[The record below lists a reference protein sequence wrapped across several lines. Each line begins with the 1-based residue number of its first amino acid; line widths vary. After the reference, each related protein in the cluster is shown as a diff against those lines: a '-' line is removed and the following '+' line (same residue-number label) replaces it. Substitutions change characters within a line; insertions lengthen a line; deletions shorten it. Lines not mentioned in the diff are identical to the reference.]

1 MKILLSLP
9 PNLVNSFHEITGLSK
24 DEYFCTSDPIG
35 HRIGSGGGSTW
46 LLEKYCRDAA
56 CRVSTVEKKILI
68 HAGGESR
75 RLPSYSTSGKILT
88 PIPVFRW
95 ARGQKISQDLLSLQL
110 PLYKKIMEKTPDDVN
125 TLIASGDVFIR
136 AEEQLRDI
144 PEADVICYGVWVNSS
159 IARNHGVFAMR
170 RDNPTELDKMLQ
182 KPTLEQ
188 IDELVKTHV
197 YMMDIGLWLLSDKA
211 VEMLAKRSKD
221 ENGNIKYYDLY
232 SDFGRCLGNNPE
244 LEDAEL
250 NKLTVKIM
258 PLDGGE
264 FYHYGTSRELVSST
278 LAVQNLVNDQN
289 KIFHHKVKP
298 HPAIFTQNCITEIQ
312 FTPENSDVWIENSH
326 VGKGWNITRQN
337 IITGVPENNWNVTL
351 NPGDCLDIVP
361 IGENSYVARP
371 YDFNAPFKF
380 VNTNEGDDPFKTA
393 AFPVF
398 NDVAEMGK
406 YLKIVFENNKNIKL
420 DSIDNDS
427 LPKAHSPK
435 LIARSSQLSA
445 EEILNKANLK
455 RLFAQREA
463 FLKKDLLLLEKN
475 HNKSVFYNVD
485 LDDIASKYVK
495 YGIETPAELTEN
507 EDVIKRIH
515 NSSLRARIN
524 QNKGLDFK
532 ADESKAFAL
541 LQEGLTA
548 SAYNDLQMPRCD
560 VYSDQIVWSRS
571 PVRIDLA
578 GGWTDTPP
586 YCLLEGGSVVN
597 IAIELNG
604 QQPIQVY
611 VKPTQE
617 SHIILRSIDLGARED
632 VCTFEEIMD
641 FKKVGSPFSI
651 PKAALALAGF
661 APRFCQKKYDTLEQ
675 QLKEFGCG
683 MEITL
688 LSAIPAG
695 SGLGTSSVLSS
706 TVLAAISDFC
716 NLGWDKTAICNK
728 TLILEQLLTTGGGWQ
743 DQYGGVFN
751 GVKLLETKTGFEQTP
766 IIKWLPDYLFTKP
779 EYKPCHLLYYTGITR
794 TAKNILSEIVRKMFL
809 NETEHLALLADMKH
823 HASEMF
829 DIIQRNDYQSY
840 GKMVAKT
847 WEQNKRLDSGTNPA
861 EVEEIL
867 KKIDDFCLG
876 YKLPGAGGGGF
887 IYMVAKDDL
896 AATQIKKILTENP
909 TNNKAR
915 FVEMSLSETGLQTT
929 RS

>member
-9 PNLVNSFHEITGLSK
+9 PNLVSSFHEITGLPK

-46 LLEKYCRDAA
+46 LLEEFPFRD
-56 CRVSTVEKKILI
+56 KKILV

-110 PLYKKIMEKTPDDVN
+110 PLYRKIMEKTPSDVN

-136 AEEQLRDI
+136 SDEQLQDI
-144 PEADVICYGVWVNSS
+144 PSADVICYGVWVDSS
-159 IARNHGVFAMR
+159 IAKNHGVYAMR
-170 RDNPTELDKMLQ
+170 RDNPSELDFMLQ
-182 KPTLEQ
+182 KPSLQ
-188 IDELVKTHV
+188 RIDELVKTHV
-197 YMMDIGLWLLSDKA
+197 YMMDIGLWLLSDRA

-221 ENGNIKYYDLY
+221 NDGNLKYYDLY

-244 LEDAEL
+244 LKDDEL
-250 NKLTVKIM
+250 NTLTVKIL
-258 PLDGGE
+258 PLSGGE

-298 HPAIFTQNCITEIQ
+298 HPAIFTQNCVNEVRLTS
-312 FTPENSDVWIENSH
+312 ENSEIWIENSF
-326 VGKGWNITRQN
+326 VNKNWTLSSKN
-337 IITGVPENNWNVTL
+337 IITGVPENQWTVTL
-351 NPGDCLDIVP
+351 KPGDCLDVIP
-361 IGENSYVARP
+361 IGEKSFVARA
-371 YDFNAPFKF
+371 YDFNDSFKY
-380 VNTNEGDDPFKTA
+380 VTAREGEDPFKTPV
-393 AFPVF
+393 FPVF
-398 NDVAEMGK
+398 DDVEAMGEYVK
-406 YLKIVFENNKNIKL
+406 NVFENGN
-420 DSIDNDS
+420 SS
-427 LPKAHSPK
+427 LN
-435 LIARSSQLSA
+435 SQLSTLHTNTISA

-455 RLFAQREA
+455 RLFAQRQS
-463 FLKKDLLLLEKN
+463 FMKNNLPVLEKN
-475 HNKSVFYNVD
+475 HERSVFYNVD
-485 LDDIASKYVK
+485 LDDVASKYVK
-495 YGIETPAELTEN
+495 FDLQMPSELADN
-507 EDVIKRIH
+507 EDVMKRIH
-515 NSSLRARIN
+515 NSSLRARIK
-524 QNKGLDFK
+524 QYQGADFK
-532 ADESKAFAL
+532 HDEAEAFKL

-571 PVRIDLA
+571 PIRIDLA

-586 YCLLEGGSVVN
+586 YCLMEGGSVVN
-597 IAIELNG
+597 VAVELNG

-611 VKPTQE
+611 VKPTTDF
-617 SHIILRSIDLGARED
+617 HIVLRSIDLGAREE
-632 VCTFEEIMD
+632 VRTFEEVGD

-661 APRFCQKKYDTLEQ
+661 IPKFCQKKYDTLEQ
-675 QLKEFGCG
+675 QLKDFGCG

-716 NLGWDKTAICNK
+716 KLGWDKTVICNK

-743 DQYGGVFN
+743 DQYGGVFH
-751 GVKLLETKTGFEQTP
+751 GVKLLDTKPGFEQTP
-766 IIKWLPDYLFTKP
+766 VIKWLPDYLFTKA

-809 NETEHLALLADMKH
+809 NETEHLALLADMRH
-823 HASEMF
+823 HANEMF
-829 DIIQRNDYQSY
+829 DMIQRNDYQGY

-861 EVEEIL
+861 EVEAIL
-867 KKIDDFCLG
+867 TKIDDYCLG

-887 IYMVAKDDL
+887 IYMVAKDDF
-896 AATQIKKILTENP
+896 AAAQIKKILTENP

-915 FVEMSLSETGLQTT
+915 FVEMSLSQTGLQTT

>member
-9 PNLVNSFHEITGLSK
+9 PNLVNSFHDITGLPE
-24 DEYFCTSDPIG
+24 DEYFCTSDPTG

-46 LLEKYCRDAA
+46 LLEKFPFDD
-56 CRVSTVEKKILI
+56 KKILI

-95 ARGQKISQDLLSLQL
+95 GRGQKISQDLLSLQL
-110 PLYKKIMEKTPDDVN
+110 PLYKKIMEKTPASVN

-136 AEEQLRDI
+136 TDGQPQEV
-144 PEADVICYGVWVNSS
+144 PEADVICYGVWVDPS
-159 IARNHGVFAMR
+159 IAKNHGVFAMR

-197 YMMDIGLWLLSDKA
+197 YMMDIGLWLLSDRA
-211 VEMLAKRSKD
+211 VAMLAKRSKD
-221 ENGNIKYYDLY
+221 ENGNIRYYDLY

-244 LEDAEL
+244 LKDPEL
-250 NKLTVKIM
+250 NTLTVKIM
-258 PLDGGE
+258 LLDGGE

-289 KIFHHKVKP
+289 KIFHHKVKA
-298 HPAIFTQNCITEIQ
+298 HPAVFTQNCVTDIQ
-312 FTPENSDVWIENSH
+312 FTSENSDIWIENSC
-326 VGKGWNITRQN
+326 VSKGWKISNKN
-337 IITGVPENNWNVTL
+337 IITGVPDNQWDVTL
-351 NPGDCLDIVP
+351 NPGDCLDIIP
-361 IGENSYVARP
+361 IGERSFAVRP
-371 YDFNAPFKF
+371 YGFNEPFKF
-380 VNTNEGDDPFKTA
+380 VNVAENADPFKAA

-398 NDVAEMGK
+398 DDIAEMGEYVK
-406 YLKIVFENNKNIKL
+406 SVFDIET
-420 DSIDNDS
+420 
-427 LPKAHSPK
+427 PK
-435 LIARSSQLSA
+435 LHSSLSKLHTEYISA

-463 FLKKDLLLLEKN
+463 FMRMNLPTLERN
-475 HNKSVFYNVD
+475 HGRSVFYSLD
-485 LDDIASKYVK
+485 LDDVASKYVRF
-495 YGIETPAELTEN
+495 GIDSPAELTEN
-507 EDVIKRIH
+507 EDVMKRIH

-524 QNKGLDFK
+524 QYKGMDFK
-532 ADESKAFAL
+532 AEESKAFRL

-548 SAYNDLQMPRCD
+548 SAYDDLQMPQCG

-586 YCLLEGGSVVN
+586 YCLTEGGSVVN

-611 VKPTQE
+611 VKPTADCR
-617 SHIILRSIDLGARED
+617 IVLRSIDLGARED
-632 VCTFEEIMD
+632 VTTFDELGD

-661 APRFCQKKYDTLEQ
+661 MPCFCQKKYQTLEQ
-675 QLKEFGCG
+675 QLRDFGCG
-683 MEITL
+683 MELTL

-716 NLGWDKTAICNK
+716 KLGWDKTVICNK

-743 DQYGGVFN
+743 DQYGGVFH

-766 IIKWLPDYLFTKP
+766 TIKWLPDYLFTKP

-809 NETEHLALLADMKH
+809 NETDHLSLLADMKY
-823 HASEMF
+823 HAEETF
-829 DIIQRNDYQSY
+829 DMIQHNDYQGY
-840 GKMVAKT
+840 GKMIAKT
-847 WEQNKRLDSGTNPA
+847 WEQNKRLDSGTNPPA
-861 EVEEIL
+861 VEEIL
-867 KKIDDFCLG
+867 RKIDDYCLG

-887 IYMVAKDDL
+887 IYMVAKDNF
-896 AATQIKKILTENP
+896 AAAQIKRILTENP
-909 TNNKAR
+909 ANNKAR
-915 FVEMSLSETGLQTT
+915 FVEMSLSEAGLQTT

>member
-9 PNLVNSFHEITGLSK
+9 PNLVNSFHDITGLPE
-24 DEYFCTSDPIG
+24 DEYFCTSDPTG

-46 LLEKYCRDAA
+46 ILEKFNISD
-56 CRVSTVEKKILI
+56 KKILI

-75 RLPSYSTSGKILT
+75 RLPSYSSSGKILT

-95 ARGQKISQDLLSLQL
+95 TRGQKIGQDLLSLQL
-110 PLYKKIMEKTPDDVN
+110 PLYKKIMEKTPSTVN

-136 AEEQLRDI
+136 TDEQLREV
-144 PEADVICYGVWVNSS
+144 PEADVICYGVWVDSS
-159 IARNHGVFAMR
+159 IAKNHGVFAMR
-170 RDNPTELDKMLQ
+170 RDNPAELDKMLQ

-211 VEMLAKRSKD
+211 VEMLEKRSKD
-221 ENGNIKYYDLY
+221 ENGDIKYYDLY

-244 LEDAEL
+244 LEDIEL

-298 HPAIFTQNCITEIQ
+298 HPAIFTQNSVTEIN
-312 FTPENSDVWIENSH
+312 FTPENSEIWIENSH
-326 VGKGWNITRQN
+326 VGGNWNITRQN
-337 IITGVPENNWNVTL
+337 IITGVPENQWDVTL
-351 NPGDCLDIVP
+351 NPGDCLDIIPV
-361 IGENSYVARP
+361 GEKSFVARP

-380 VNTNEGDDPFKTA
+380 VNVAEGTDPFKA
-393 AFPVF
+393 ATFPVF
-398 NDVAEMGK
+398 DDIEKMGEYVK
-406 YLKIVFENNKNIKL
+406 SIFDIENSKRHPSLSKL
-420 DSIDNDS
+420 HTEYI
-427 LPKAHSPK
+427 
-435 LIARSSQLSA
+435 SA

-455 RLFAQREA
+455 RLFAQRET
-463 FLKKDLLLLEKN
+463 FMQKNLPLLEAN
-475 HNKSVFYNVD
+475 HSRSVFYNVD
-485 LDDIASKYVK
+485 LDDIASKYVRF
-495 YGIETPAELTEN
+495 GIESPAELAEN
-507 EDVIKRIH
+507 DDVMKRIH

-524 QNKGLDFK
+524 QYKGVDFK
-532 ADESKAFAL
+532 AEESKAFRL

-548 SAYNDLQMPRCD
+548 SAYGDLQMPQCD

-586 YCLLEGGSVVN
+586 YCLMEGGSVVN

-611 VKPTQE
+611 VKPTTE
-617 SHIILRSIDLGARED
+617 FHIILRSIDLGAYEEVTTFED
-632 VCTFEEIMD
+632 VCD

-661 APRFCQKKYDTLEQ
+661 MPRFCQKKYETLEQ
-675 QLKEFGCG
+675 QLKDFGCG

-716 NLGWDKTAICNK
+716 KLGWDKTVICNK

-743 DQYGGVFN
+743 DQYGGVFH
-751 GVKLLETKTGFEQTP
+751 GAKLLETKTGFEQTP

-823 HASEMF
+823 HADEMF
-829 DIIQRNDYQSY
+829 ETIQRNDYQNY

-861 EVEEIL
+861 EVEAIL

-887 IYMVAKDDL
+887 IYMVAKDHF
-896 AATQIKKILTENP
+896 AAAQIKKILTENP
-909 TNNKAR
+909 ANNKAR